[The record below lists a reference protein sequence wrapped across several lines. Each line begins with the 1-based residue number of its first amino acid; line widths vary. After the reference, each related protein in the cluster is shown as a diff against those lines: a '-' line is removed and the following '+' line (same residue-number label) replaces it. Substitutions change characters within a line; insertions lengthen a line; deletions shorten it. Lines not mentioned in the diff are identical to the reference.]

1 MWQDINTVH
10 TNRPG
15 LPDVTINRLSN
26 IMIKLL
32 VIADD
37 LTGATDTGVQFAKQ
51 GIATFVTFDMDV
63 DIKTLSADLQV
74 LVIDT
79 ESRHLPPDKAAGRVK
94 KVINSARKQGVAFFY
109 KKTDSTLRGNVG
121 AELDAALESSGSKK
135 LAFIPAFPK
144 AGRYTIKGS
153 QYIGNKLLHL
163 TQFGSDPLE
172 PAICSFIPEIL
183 GSQTRRGVA
192 LASPEG
198 IINHSDNYS
207 EKAEIILFDC
217 RNDTEM
223 RVAGESL
230 CARNLL
236 KMTAGSAGFA
246 EVLPGLLKLPRTT
259 QKFSQPAGPALII
272 NGSLNEASLRQT
284 AHAEKKGIKAFV
296 LPQELLSG
304 SSHKTE
310 KIKSLRNDLSFEAS
324 GGNSVILRGVK
335 SRKQLEEILPTNDR
349 NANVN
354 DIYGLASQRLGE
366 IVAKI
371 LREVAFSSI
380 VVFGGDTL
388 IAILKAMEVTGIR
401 PLEEI
406 SPGLAVSQLTGTPHS
421 LALISKAG
429 GFGDEDVI
437 LNIINYIRGGNR

>member
-1 MWQDINTVH
+1 MWQDIDIVH
-10 TNRPG
+10 TNWPG

-79 ESRHLPPDKAAGRVK
+79 ESRHLAPDKATGRVK
-94 KVINSARKQGVAFFY
+94 KVINLARKQGVSFFY

-121 AELDAALESSGSKK
+121 AELDAALEASGSKK

-153 QYIGNKLLHL
+153 QYIGDKLLHL

-172 PAICSFIPEIL
+172 PAISSFIPKIL

-192 LASPEG
+192 LATPEG
-198 IINHSDNYS
+198 IISRSDNYS

-223 RVAGESL
+223 RVAGENL
-230 CARNLL
+230 CAHNML

-246 EVLPGLLKLPRTT
+246 EVLPGFLKLPRMT

-284 AHAEKKGIKAFV
+284 SYAEKKGIKAFV

-304 SSHKTE
+304 SSHKTGR
-310 KIKSLRNDLSFEAS
+310 IKSLCKDLSFEAS
-324 GGNSVILRGVK
+324 VGNSVILRSVK
-335 SRKQLEEILPTNDR
+335 SRKQLEKILPINDL
-349 NANVN
+349 NAKVN
-354 DIYGLASQRLGE
+354 DVYGLASQNLGKITAE
-366 IVAKI
+366 I
-371 LREVAFSSI
+371 LREAAYSSI

-388 IAILKAMEVTGIR
+388 VAILKAMDVTGIR

-406 SPGLAVSQLTGTPHS
+406 SPGLAVSQMTGMPRGLS
-421 LALISKAG
+421 LISKAG

-437 LNIINYIRGGNR
+437 INIINYIRGGNR